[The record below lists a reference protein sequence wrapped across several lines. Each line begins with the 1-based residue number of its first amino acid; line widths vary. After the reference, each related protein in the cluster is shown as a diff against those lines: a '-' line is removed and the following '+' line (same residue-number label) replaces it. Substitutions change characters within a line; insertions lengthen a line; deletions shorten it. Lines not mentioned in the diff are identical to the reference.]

1 MSIITA
7 LPGIKRSVV
16 YPFCFFTLF
25 RPFLHEIYHHVFR
38 HIEFGSIWWPCV
50 VVLRPHGND
59 ASVSGLLFSDFL
71 WLFFF
76 HPTDRPKTRNLFD
89 AKRTKRGWP
98 KPYGFFLGF
107 LTTLLLRV
115 SVYLCVSVY
124 LSFVLFCSFFVGEIT
139 ETETVQT
146 PSIFPLEILGEKKWK
161 ARWFIDPKGNGV
173 GLGLVTAAPVHSW
186 AVKWSRKTKGP

>member
-7 LPGIKRSVV
+7 LPGWKRSVV
-16 YPFCFFTLF
+16 YPFCLFTLF
-25 RPFLHEIYHHVFR
+25 GPFFMKLAIMFSAILNLGRFGDHV
-38 HIEFGSIWWPCV
+38 
-50 VVLRPHGND
+50 
-59 ASVSGLLFSDFL
+59 LLFSGSTAMMMVFQASYSQISCDYYYYFSP
-71 WLFFF
+71 
-76 HPTDRPKTRNLFD
+76 HRPTQNQETYSTLNEK
-89 AKRTKRGWP
+89 KREWP
-98 KPYGFFLGF
+98 KPYGFF
-107 LTTLLLRV
+107 TTLLLRI
-115 SVYLCVSVY
+115 SVY
-124 LSFVLFCSFFVGEIT
+124 LSFVLYCSFSVGEIT